1 MCHPGSEFAPAGSPL
16 SPASPR
22 SIPVGSVELLRS
34 PVPQVRRL
42 FRPSRFADF
51 PPTPEAV
58 RPAVRYAAGGGKLF
72 EMTPTRLRG
81 FRVFVC
87 LCVSACWAIGAA
99 RKPLGVYVHL
109 ALSDAIASYPGKAPS
124 GPALHTYLQNFY
136 AGLLADPAIA
146 GIAFGAHWDQTQP
159 LSGTAPGSFDWS
171 YLDDVFAAATAAH
184 KTVQLIMT
192 PGVDAPAW
200 LMAQLP
206 SCDPLFKTGS
216 APANCGSV
224 TFAGFPEQQRAD
236 TNVIPLPWNTVYQ
249 QAWTAFLT
257 SLNARYGSNPT
268 LVAVAIAGPICA
280 SDEMILPTTV
290 NTTAPQPSGLAP
302 DDMWAALIQH
312 SFPANASYQKSD
324 QVFIDA
330 WKQAIDAAESIF
342 TGVTLFLGPDA
353 GQDLPTY
360 GLTSVT
366 PHADNTLFA
375 LECSTAVKAQL
386 VSCEA
391 KTEILSY
398 FVTVNGPNVKATQV
412 GGMTASSQSTNGNIG
427 VPGVKT
433 LTSLTPAPA
442 VPFLGGAEFDHPI
455 SESRTMEET
464 GCPDGNSDCAG
475 LTIEEAAY
483 NVLTVFFNLTPAA
496 AFYGGTVGT
505 APIQYLDVPLA
516 DLQYAQAT
524 GCPATASPFLANTSL
539 QDLYAR
545 ANRDLLA
552 MAGQTASL
560 PPSTCTK
567 AAPAP
572 AITLVANAEGEA
584 HLIAPNTWVEIK
596 GSNLAAPGDS
606 RIWQASDFIAGGLTM
621 PAQLDGV
628 SATVNGKAAYIYYI
642 SPTQVNILTPPDAIS
657 GPVPVRLTYLGQTS
671 AAFMAQAQVLT
682 PAFFV
687 FGGGPY
693 VAAVHTSGAYIGP
706 ATLYPGLTTPAKP
719 GEIIQIYA
727 DGFGATN
734 SPVQGGSVMQSG
746 VLTPPPA
753 VTIGGVA
760 ATVQFAG
767 LVGPGEFQFNVVV
780 PAGLSNGDQTIT
792 ATYNGASTQAGTLLT
807 VHN

>member
-1 MCHPGSEFAPAGSPL
+1 M
-16 SPASPR
+16 R
-22 SIPVGSVELLRS
+22 VW
-34 PVPQVRRL
+34 
-42 FRPSRFADF
+42 
-51 PPTPEAV
+51 
-58 RPAVRYAAGGGKLF
+58 
-72 EMTPTRLRG
+72 G
-81 FRVFVC
+81 FRVFIW
-87 LCVSACWAIGAA
+87 LCAGASCVVGA
-99 RKPLGVYVHL
+99 VRKPLGVYVHVYV
-109 ALSDAIASYPGKAPS
+109 ADVIASYPGKAPS
-124 GPALHTYLQNFY
+124 GPALHTYLQSVY

-146 GIAFGAHWDQTQP
+146 GIAFGAHWDQAQP
-159 LSGTAPGSFDWS
+159 SSGTAASSFDWS
-171 YLDDVFAAATAAH
+171 YLDDVFTAASAAH
-184 KTVQLIMT
+184 KTIQLIMT

-206 SCDPLFKTGS
+206 SCDPLFTTGS

-236 TNVIPLPWNTVYQ
+236 TNVMPLPWNTVYQ

-257 SLNARYGSNPT
+257 SLNARYGSNPA

-290 NTTAPQPSGLAP
+290 NTPAPQPSGLAP
-302 DDMWAALIQH
+302 DDMWAVLIQH
-312 SFPANASYQKSD
+312 SFPTNASYQKSN
-324 QVFIDA
+324 QAFIDA

-342 TGVTLFLGPDA
+342 TDVTLFLGPDA
-353 GQDLPTY
+353 AQDLPTY

-375 LECSTAVKAQL
+375 LECANALKTNL

-398 FVTVNGPNVKATQV
+398 FVTVNGPNAKGTQV
-412 GGMTASSQSTNGNIG
+412 GGMTASSPNVNGNIG

-442 VPFLGGAEFDHPI
+442 VPFVGGAEFDHPI
-455 SESRTMEET
+455 SESRTIQQT

-483 NVLTVFFNLTPAA
+483 NVLTVFFNQTPAA

-505 APIQYLDVPLA
+505 APIQYLDIPMS

-524 GCPATASPFLANTSL
+524 ACPSTASPFLGNTSL
-539 QDLYAR
+539 EDLYTR
-545 ANRDLLA
+545 ASRDLFA
-552 MAGQTASL
+552 MAGQMTVL

-567 AAPAP
+567 TAPAP
-572 AITLVANAEGEA
+572 AISLVANAEGEA
-584 HLIAPNTWVEIK
+584 PVVAPNTWVEIK
-596 GSNLAAPGDS
+596 GSNLAAPGDA
-606 RIWQASDFIAGGLTM
+606 RIWQGSDFSAGGLTM
-621 PAQLDGV
+621 PTQLDGV
-628 SATVNGKAAYIYYI
+628 SATVNGKAAYVYYI
-642 SPTQVNILTPPDAIS
+642 SPTQVNILTPPDSIS
-657 GPVPVRLTYLGQTS
+657 GSVPVRLSYGGQTS
-671 AAFMAQAQVLT
+671 AAFMAQAQVLA

-687 FGGGPY
+687 FNGGPY
-693 VAAVHTSGAYIGP
+693 VAAIHTNGTYIGP
-706 ATLYPGLTTPAKP
+706 VSLYPGATTPAKP
-719 GEIIQIYA
+719 GETIAIYA
-727 DGFGATN
+727 DGFGTTN
-734 SPVQGGSVMQSG
+734 SPVQSGSVTQSG
-746 VLTPPPA
+746 VLTPVPT

-760 ATVQFAG
+760 AVVQFAG

-780 PAGLSNGDQTIT
+780 PAGLGNGDQAIM

>member
-1 MCHPGSEFAPAGSPL
+1 M
-16 SPASPR
+16 
-22 SIPVGSVELLRS
+22 
-34 PVPQVRRL
+34 RL
-42 FRPSRFADF
+42 W
-51 PPTPEAV
+51 
-58 RPAVRYAAGGGKLF
+58 
-72 EMTPTRLRG
+72 G
-81 FRVFVC
+81 FRFVC
-87 LCVSACWAIGAA
+87 LCVSVCWAAGAE
-99 RKPLGVYVHL
+99 RRPLGVYVHI
-109 ALSDAIASYPGKAPS
+109 ALGEAIGSYPGKTPS

-146 GIAFGAHWDQTQP
+146 GIALGAHWDQTQP
-159 LSGTAPGSFDWS
+159 LSGTAPSSFDWS
-171 YLDDVFAAATAAH
+171 YLDDVFAAASAAH

-249 QAWTAFLT
+249 QAWAAFLT
-257 SLNARYGSNPT
+257 SLNARYGSNPA
-268 LVAVAIAGPICA
+268 LVAVAISGPICA

-312 SFPANASYQKSD
+312 SFPTNASYQKSD
-324 QVFIDA
+324 QAFIDA
-330 WKQAIDAAESIF
+330 WKQAIDAADSIF
-342 TGVTLFLGPDA
+342 TDVTLFLGPDA
-353 GQDLPTY
+353 GQDLPTF

-375 LECSTAVKAQL
+375 VECSSVVKAQL

-391 KTEILSY
+391 ETEIVSY
-398 FVTVNGPNVKATQV
+398 FETVNGPNVKGTQV

-427 VPGVKT
+427 VPGVKV

-442 VPFLGGAEFDHPI
+442 VPFVGGAEFDFPI
-455 SESRTMEET
+455 SLSSTMEET
-464 GCPDGNSDCAG
+464 GCPDGNSDCVG

-524 GCPATASPFLANTSL
+524 ACPATPSPFLGNISL

-545 ANRDLLA
+545 ASRDLLA
-552 MAGQTASL
+552 MAGQTTTL
-560 PPSTCTK
+560 PPSTCLNP
-567 AAPAP
+567 APAP
-572 AITLVANAEGEA
+572 AISLVANAEGEA

-606 RIWQASDFIAGGLTM
+606 RIWQESDFSAGGLTM
-621 PAQLDGV
+621 PTQLDGV

-657 GPVPVRLTYLGQTS
+657 GSVPVRLTYGGQTS
-671 AAFMAQAQVLT
+671 TAFMAQAQVLT

-687 FGGGPY
+687 FSGGPY
-693 VAAVHTSGAYIGP
+693 VAAIHASGAYIGP
-706 ATLYPGLTTPAKP
+706 ASLYPGLTTPATP
-719 GEIIQIYA
+719 GETIEIYA

-734 SPVQGGSVMQSG
+734 SAVQNGSVIQSG
-746 VLTPPPA
+746 VLTPAPA

-780 PAGLSNGDQTIT
+780 PAGLGNGDQAIT

-807 VHN
+807 VHK

>member
-1 MCHPGSEFAPAGSPL
+1 M
-16 SPASPR
+16 
-22 SIPVGSVELLRS
+22 
-34 PVPQVRRL
+34 RR
-42 FRPSRFADF
+42 
-51 PPTPEAV
+51 
-58 RPAVRYAAGGGKLF
+58 
-72 EMTPTRLRG
+72 
-81 FRVFVC
+81 
-87 LCVSACWAIGAA
+87 
-99 RKPLGVYVHL
+99 PLGVYVHVT
-109 ALSDAIASYPGKAPS
+109 ASDAIGSYPGKSPS
-124 GPALHTYLQNFY
+124 PSVLHTYLQNFY
-136 AGLLADPAIA
+136 AGLLADPTIA

-159 LSGTAPGSFDWS
+159 SSGTASSSFDWS
-171 YLDDVFAAATAAH
+171 YLDDVFTAASAAH

-192 PGVDAPAW
+192 PGVDTPAW

-206 SCDPLFKTGS
+206 SCDSLFTKGS
-216 APANCGSV
+216 APANCGAV

-236 TNVIPLPWNTVYQ
+236 TNVMPLPWNTVYQ

-257 SLNARYGSNPT
+257 SLNSRYGSNPA
-268 LVAVAIAGPICA
+268 LVAVAITGPICA
-280 SDEMILPTTV
+280 SDEMILPTSV
-290 NTTAPQPSGLAP
+290 NTTAAQPSGLAP
-302 DDMWAALIQH
+302 DDMWAALIQNA
-312 SFPANASYQKSD
+312 FPTNVSYQKSD

-342 TGVTLFLGPDA
+342 TGLTLFLGPDA
-353 GQDLPTY
+353 GQDFPTY

-375 LECSTAVKAQL
+375 VECSSAVKAQL

-391 KTEILSY
+391 KTEIVSY
-398 FVTVNGPNVKATQV
+398 FVTVTGSNVKGTQV

-427 VPGVKT
+427 VPGVKL

-442 VPFLGGAEFDHPI
+442 VPFVGGAEFDHPI
-455 SESRTMEET
+455 SLSSTMEET
-464 GCPDGNSDCAG
+464 GCPSGNSDCVG

-496 AFYGGTVGT
+496 AFYGGTVGA
-505 APIQYLDVPLA
+505 APMQYLDVPLN

-524 GCPATASPFLANTSL
+524 ACPATPSPFLGNTSL
-539 QDLYAR
+539 HDLYAR
-545 ANRDLLA
+545 ASRDLLA
-552 MAGQTASL
+552 IAGQMTAL
-560 PPSTCTK
+560 PASTCTNPT
-567 AAPAP
+567 PAP
-572 AITLVANAEGEA
+572 LISLVANAAGEA

-596 GSNLAAPGDS
+596 GSNLAAPGDA
-606 RIWQASDFIAGGLTM
+606 RIWQGSDFSAGGLTM
-621 PAQLDGV
+621 PATLDGV

-657 GPVPVRLTYLGQTS
+657 GSVPVRLSYGGQTS
-671 AAFMAQAQVLT
+671 AAFMAQAQAQALS

-693 VAAVHTSGAYIGP
+693 VAAIHPNGAYIGP

-719 GEIIQIYA
+719 GETVAIYA

-734 SPVQGGSVMQSG
+734 SPVQSGSVTQSG
-746 VLTPPPA
+746 VLTPLPA
-753 VTIGGVA
+753 VTIGGVP

-780 PAGLSNGDQTIT
+780 PAGLDNGDQAII

-807 VHN
+807 VHR

>member
-1 MCHPGSEFAPAGSPL
+1 M
-16 SPASPR
+16 
-22 SIPVGSVELLRS
+22 
-34 PVPQVRRL
+34 
-42 FRPSRFADF
+42 
-51 PPTPEAV
+51 
-58 RPAVRYAAGGGKLF
+58 
-72 EMTPTRLRG
+72 
-81 FRVFVC
+81 RVFVW
-87 LCVSACWAIGAA
+87 LCASACCATGAV
-99 RKPLGVYVHL
+99 RKPLGVYVHM
-109 ALSDAIASYPGKAPS
+109 DASEAIGSYPGKSPS
-124 GPALHTYLQNFY
+124 PAVLHAYLQNFY

-159 LSGTAPGSFDWS
+159 SSGTAASSFDWS
-171 YLDDVFAAATAAH
+171 YLDDVFTAATAAH

-200 LMAQLP
+200 LMSQWP
-206 SCDPLFKTGS
+206 SCDTLFTTGS
-216 APANCGSV
+216 APANCGGV
-224 TFAGFPEQQRAD
+224 TFTGFPEQQRAD
-236 TNVIPLPWNTVYQ
+236 TNVTPVPWNTVYQ

-257 SLNARYGSNPT
+257 SLNTRYGANPA

-280 SDEMILPTTV
+280 SDEMILPTSV
-290 NTTAPQPSGLAP
+290 NTTAAQPSGLAP
-302 DDMWAALIQH
+302 DDMWAALIKNA
-312 SFPANASYQKSD
+312 FPTNAALQKSD

-353 GQDLPTY
+353 GQDFPTF

-375 LECSTAVKAQL
+375 VDCSTVVKAQL

-398 FVTVNGPNVKATQV
+398 FLTVTGPNVKATQV
-412 GGMTASSQSTNGNIG
+412 GGMTASSQATPGNIG
-427 VPGVKT
+427 VPGIKI

-442 VPFLGGAEFDHPI
+442 IPFIGGAEFDHPI
-455 SESRTMEET
+455 SEVRTMQET
-464 GCPDGNSDCAG
+464 GCPDGNSDCMG
-475 LTIEEAAY
+475 LTVEEAAY
-483 NVLTVFFNLTPAA
+483 NVLTVFFNSTPAA

-505 APIQYLDVPLA
+505 APLQYLDVPLA

-524 GCPATASPFLANTSL
+524 LCPVTASPFLANTSL

-560 PPSTCTK
+560 PASTCSNP
-567 AAPAP
+567 APAP
-572 AITLVANAEGEA
+572 AISLVANAEGEA

-606 RIWQASDFIAGGLTM
+606 RIWQGADFGGSGLLM
-621 PAQLDGV
+621 PTQVDGV

-657 GPVPVRLTYLGQTS
+657 GPVPVRLAYGGQTS
-671 AAFMAQAQVLT
+671 TAFLAQAQVLT

-693 VAAVHTSGAYIGP
+693 VAAVHTSGGYIGP
-706 ATLYPGLTTPAKP
+706 ASLYPGLTTPAKP
-719 GEIIQIYA
+719 GEIIEIYA

-734 SPVQGGSVMQSG
+734 AAVQGGSVTQTG
-746 VLTPPPA
+746 VLTPTPA

-760 ATVQFAG
+760 AKVQFAG

-780 PAGLSNGDQTIT
+780 PAGLGNGDQPIT
-792 ATYNGASTQAGTLLT
+792 ATYNGASTQASTLLT

>member
-1 MCHPGSEFAPAGSPL
+1 MGL
-16 SPASPR
+16 W
-22 SIPVGSVELLRS
+22 
-34 PVPQVRRL
+34 
-42 FRPSRFADF
+42 
-51 PPTPEAV
+51 
-58 RPAVRYAAGGGKLF
+58 
-72 EMTPTRLRG
+72 G
-81 FRVFVC
+81 FRAFVW
-87 LCVSACWAIGAA
+87 LCVSACWADGAV
-99 RKPLGVYVHL
+99 RKPLGVYVHFPV
-109 ALSDAIASYPGKAPS
+109 SDAIASYPGKAPS

-159 LSGTAPGSFDWS
+159 LSGTAPSSFDWS
-171 YLDDVFAAATAAH
+171 YLDDVFAAASAAH

-236 TNVIPLPWNTVYQ
+236 TNVMPLPWNTVYQ
-249 QAWTAFLT
+249 QAWTAFLI
-257 SLNARYGSNPT
+257 SLNARYGSNPA

-312 SFPANASYQKSD
+312 SFPTNASYQKSD

-342 TGVTLFLGPDA
+342 TDVTLFLGPDA

-433 LTSLTPAPA
+433 LTSLIPAPA
-442 VPFLGGAEFDHPI
+442 VPFVGGAEFDHPI
-455 SESRTMEET
+455 SQSDSMQQT
-464 GCPDGNSDCAG
+464 GCPDGNSDCVG

-483 NVLTVFFNLTPAA
+483 NVLTVFFNQTPAA

-505 APIQYLDVPLA
+505 APIQYLDVPLS

-524 GCPATASPFLANTSL
+524 DCPAKPSPSLGNMSL
-539 QDLYAR
+539 QDLYTR
-545 ANRDLLA
+545 ANRDLLS
-552 MAGQTASL
+552 MAGQMMPPL
-560 PPSTCTK
+560 PASTCTK

-584 HLIAPNTWVEIK
+584 QVIAPNTWVEIK
-596 GSNLAAPGDS
+596 GSNLAAPGDA
-606 RIWQASDFIAGGLTM
+606 RVWQASDFSAGGLTM
-621 PAQLDGV
+621 PTQLDGV
-628 SATVNGKAAYIYYI
+628 SATVNGNAAYIYYI

-657 GPVPVRLTYLGQTS
+657 GSIPVRLSYGGQTS
-671 AAFMAQAQVLT
+671 AAFTAKAQVLA

-693 VAAVHTSGAYIGP
+693 VAAIHANGTYIGP
-706 ATLYPGLTTPAKP
+706 ATLYPGSTTPAKP
-719 GEIIQIYA
+719 GETIAIYA

-734 SPVQGGSVMQSG
+734 SPVRSGSVMQSG
-746 VLTPPPA
+746 VLTPAPE

-760 ATVQFAG
+760 ALVQFAG

-780 PAGLSNGDQTIT
+780 PTGLGNGDQAIT
-792 ATYNGASTQAGTLLT
+792 ATYSGASTQAGTLLT